1 MEASKDNNTVK
12 TNVPTSKPLINTAAI
27 EQQLFKRQQI
37 AEDLKV
43 CYIIDFIMKV

>member
-1 MEASKDNNTVK
+1 MNTVK
-12 TNVPTSKPLINTAAI
+12 ANTPTSKPLINTAAI

-43 CYIIDFIMKV
+43 STQRRFSFLYTYLYFL

>member
-1 MEASKDNNTVK
+1 MNTVK
-12 TNVPTSKPLINTAAI
+12 THTPTSKPLINTAAI

-43 CYIIDFIMKV
+43 SKLKIIRYK